1 MATIK
6 EEHKPVIETLINSAA
21 LALTSMGVVWL
32 TDANY
37 MGFCLI
43 GFGVALEFFK
53 YWGRKTDFW

>member
-1 MATIK
+1 MS
-6 EEHKPVIETLINSAA
+6 ELHKPAIETMINSSA

-32 TDANY
+32 TNQNY

-53 YWGRKTDFW
+53 YWGRKKDFW